1 MYLEY
6 KKTGGA
12 SSKDCHD
19 LHMTNVTVIGIVFS
33 RLAWQ
38 AEGWQTMVK
47 ILVVEDDIQFN
58 DIMQTIL
65 RQAGYAVLGAAD
77 PTKAYEALRTEQFD
91 LILSDIM
98 MPQVDGYQ
106 FAQEIRRTN
115 PDIPILFITARDD
128 IASKERGFNLGID
141 DYMVKPIN
149 FDELQLR
156 IKALLRRAKITED
169 NVLTVGNLTL
179 NNEAVSAVLAGQEV
193 SVTVREFQILYKLL
207 SYPDHAFS
215 RAELMDEF
223 WDLASDTSMRAVDVY
238 ITKLR
243 DKFKAADGFT
253 IKTVHGLGYKA
264 VLK

>member
-1 MYLEY
+1 
-6 KKTGGA
+6 
-12 SSKDCHD
+12 
-19 LHMTNVTVIGIVFS
+19 
-33 RLAWQ
+33 
-38 AEGWQTMVK
+38 MVK
-47 ILVVEDDIQFN
+47 ILVVEDDTQFN
-58 DIMQTIL
+58 DIVQTIL
-65 RQAGYAVLGAAD
+65 RQAGYMVTGATEPAQ
-77 PTKAYEALRTEQFD
+77 AYVFIQAEHFD

-98 MPQVDGYQ
+98 MPKVDGYQ
-106 FAQEIRRTN
+106 FAQQIRRTD

-128 IASKERGFNLGID
+128 IASKERGFNSGID

-179 NNEAVSAVLAGQEV
+179 NSEAVTATLAGQDV
-193 SVTVREFQILYKLL
+193 RVTLREFQILYKLL
-207 SYPDHAFS
+207 AYPNHAFS

-223 WDLASDTSMRAVDVY
+223 WDLASNTSMRAVDVY

-243 DKFKAADGFT
+243 DKFQAADGFT

-264 VLK
+264 VIKQ